1 MTTTNDTLRGNIE
14 AALRLLLKS
23 EKDYLRRAAEVG
35 IEDLGLL
42 VARLDE
48 KLSVESADAWLAH
61 RFNEVFDEKKRLEE
75 QLGTRDNLLRDL
87 RHALRSAGHGP
98 EYGRPGE
105 LDGLCA
111 VIDATIG
118 ETPVRPSQH
127 PSLRDSYPASSLP
140 EYVELEGTLADGLDV
155 EPTVKFEGAHNISG
169 PGAATPIP
177 ASRPRPTF
185 PLGSSGRSDI
195 SASVDDPAREPKEEA

>member
-75 QLGTRDNLLRDL
+75 QLEAAQSNMEMWKAEARAAINTAKMFNAERDELKEQLE
-87 RHALRSAGHGP
+87 ALREAASRKSFRRAGLSNTRSMEDLAALDRVLASNPATEP
-98 EYGRPGE
+98 EFRWNGAGW
-105 LDGLCA
+105 
-111 VIDATIG
+111 DAL
-118 ETPVRPSQH
+118 PN
-127 PSLRDSYPASSLP
+127 PASSS
-140 EYVELEGTLADGLDV
+140 GADGRRLYCDL
-155 EPTVKFEGAHNISG
+155 PDA
-169 PGAATPIP
+169 P
-177 ASRPRPTF
+177 
-185 PLGSSGRSDI
+185 
-195 SASVDDPAREPKEEA
+195 DDPLDWHSGESDENPAKEPS